1 MRRAV
6 FEALEPRV
14 MLAVVDVSINPAV
27 LHQTWEG
34 FGATPSSWKQG
45 GAYND
50 PNFFNRLVDDAGI
63 NAVRLQVW
71 QAFEKDNDNADP
83 NVFNWSKF
91 DSASLATT
99 LRFAQEMQARG
110 ADLVLGT
117 VWTGPWWMK
126 ATSAHPYGGP
136 LRPDMRQE
144 FAEFLAAYVIAA
156 QRDYGVH
163 IDVLSIQNEPQFIEP
178 YESTLYTPQ
187 QMILTMKA
195 VQAKFAAEGLT
206 TKIMAP
212 EELALFNR
220 WRWWENAF
228 RADPQI
234 WNSDMVWG
242 THYTDPFYYPHLKA
256 TSIDSGNP
264 LWLTE
269 AAGKGSGTW
278 GAALRMSEDIAGMM
292 NRTNASA
299 FFEWQFEGPDSSSS
313 LWTSGQ
319 KTNRWHALKHY
330 AHWLRPGARRMELT
344 NTTLDFDA
352 NGQQDAFITS
362 WYHAGNDAQT
372 IVLTN
377 NYPQSTT
384 FNITMAGSR
393 TGTWNRF
400 QSTSGNYFV
409 ASTLSGSHNSFSV
422 TLPASSM
429 VTLYDRP
436 TDPLT
441 PQNLTTSRGNT
452 NVIYAS
458 DIEFGHS
465 LRRNSLQASLVHV
478 QQLAN
483 STNIHEEFRN
493 GRDAIFAAAASPE
506 RDIINVMNHLIGLG
520 ARVNNTDV
528 EGITPLMVAAS
539 TPMMWFTTQSADPQL
554 SSKKL
559 WTLLDA
565 GANLHA
571 KDNMGR
577 TALHWAAQV
586 PRWIYSETFPH
597 DGQTTQSLLQ
607 RGADKN
613 KVDKFGK
620 TPLMWA
626 QQEGNYAHVA
636 NLNAWNNDTVGPQVL
651 EAGFDFNTRQAALV
665 TFDENMSSF
674 SGTHL
679 GAWLLDSSG
688 NPTTPINVTVS
699 RVTLPGTNSRAELV
713 PTSRLPNGNFRVAL
727 KSGQTVRDA
736 AGNALAPGQ
745 SLGEFWFLNGD
756 ANRDKRVNARD
767 YAIFKENFTRSGVG
781 FSGGD
786 FDYDGSVTM
795 RDFRILR
802 ENFGQFL
809 EPTAPQEDP
818 LDPGD
823 PPNGGAGGGSATGGA
838 GGGGGGG
845 SALMAPGSGAGSGTT
860 SGVGGA
866 GWGFGRLSRSGGLL
880 TGNYRTL
887 SDLFSGGRSLSV
899 LASQSDDVL
908 G

>member
-1 MRRAV
+1 
-6 FEALEPRV
+6 
-14 MLAVVDVSINPAV
+14 MLAVVDVSINPSV
-27 LHQTWEG
+27 LHQSWEG
-34 FGATPSSWKQG
+34 FGASPSSWKQG
-45 GAYND
+45 GPYND
-50 PNFFNRLVDDAGI
+50 PDFFNRLVDDAGI

-83 NVFNWSKF
+83 DVFDWSRF
-91 DSASLATT
+91 DSASLAPT

-110 ADLVLGT
+110 ADLVLAT

-136 LRPDMRQE
+136 LRPDMREE
-144 FAEFLAAYVIAA
+144 FAEYLAAYVIAA
-156 QRDYGVH
+156 ERDYGVG
-163 IDVLSIQNEPQFIEP
+163 IDVISIQNEPQFIEP

-195 VQAKFAAEGLT
+195 VQAKFAREGLT
-206 TKIMAP
+206 TKVMVP

-220 WRWWENAF
+220 WRWWDNAF
-228 RADPQI
+228 RADPEI
-234 WNSDMVWG
+234 WNSDFVWG
-242 THYTDPFYYPHLKA
+242 AHYTDPFWYPHLKA
-256 TSIDSGNP
+256 SSLDSGNP

-269 AAGKGSGTW
+269 AAGKGSSSW
-278 GAALRMSEDIAGMM
+278 NAALRMSEDIAGMM
-292 NRTNASA
+292 NHTNASA
-299 FFEWQFEGPDSSSS
+299 FFEWQFEGPDASSS
-313 LWTSGQ
+313 LYSNGAP
-319 KTNRWHALKHY
+319 TNRWHALKHY
-330 AHWLRPGARRMELT
+330 AHWIRPGARRMELSS
-344 NTTLDFDA
+344 TTLDFDS

-362 WYHAGNDAQT
+362 WFHAGNDAQT
-372 IVLTN
+372 IVLTSN
-377 NYPQSTT
+377 HTESVT
-384 FNITMAGSR
+384 FNITMGGSR
-393 TGTWNRF
+393 SGTWNRF
-400 QSTSGNYFV
+400 QSVSGSYFT
-409 ASTLSGSHNSFSV
+409 ASTLSGSHNSFSL
-422 TLPASSM
+422 TLPSRSM

-441 PQNLTTSRGNT
+441 PQNLTSSRGDV

-458 DIEFGHS
+458 DIEFGHA
-465 LRRNSLQASLVHV
+465 LRRNVLQASLVHV

-520 ARVNNTDV
+520 ARVNNADV

-539 TPMMWFTTQSADPQL
+539 TPMMWYTTQSSDPQL

-571 KDNMGR
+571 KDQMGR
-577 TALHWAAQV
+577 TALHWAAQI

-636 NLNAWNNDTVGPQVL
+636 NLNAWTTDTVAPEVL
-651 EAGFDFNTRQAALV
+651 STGFDFDTRQAALV
-665 TFDENMSSF
+665 TFDENMSNF
-674 SGTHL
+674 SSSNL
-679 GAWLLDSSG
+679 GVWLLDSSG
-688 NPTTPINVTVS
+688 NPTTPINVNVS
-699 RVTLPGTNSRAELV
+699 KVNLPGTNSRAELV
-713 PTSRLPNGNFRVAL
+713 PASRLPNGNFRVGL

-736 AGNALAPGQ
+736 AGNALAPEQVMGD
-745 SLGEFWFLNGD
+745 FWFLSGD
-756 ANRDKRVNARD
+756 ANRDKRVNALD
-767 YAIFKENFTRSGVG
+767 YAVFKANFGRSGVG

-786 FDYDGSVTM
+786 FDYDGRVTTK
-795 RDFRILR
+795 DFRILR
-802 ENFGQFL
+802 ENFGAFL
-809 EPTAPQEDP
+809 VPSGPG
-818 LDPGD
+818 GD
-823 PPNGGAGGGSATGGA
+823 PPLPPGNPP

-845 SALMAPGSGAGSGTT
+845 AAFRAPFGPIQVQGARALAPPAGTSTT
-860 SGVGGA
+860 NRPAANDSV
-866 GWGFGRLSRSGGLL
+866 L
-880 TGNYRTL
+880 TGR
-887 SDLFSGGRSLSV
+887 RSLANIFRSEGLIRQFGKEGSDNV
-899 LASQSDDVL
+899 VRTQRSLAEMWKP
-908 G
+908 